1 MKDILQ
7 IILSSIKPDYR
18 ELRSVFFRALVVL
31 FALCV
36 SSAVALIG
44 LGFVVWS
51 LYLYLATMVSPYWAA
66 LISGLGAV
74 VLALVVV
81 IAVLY
86 LTGYFGRRRK
96 AASKHRDAQ
105 PTAAYDP
112 VDLVQRYPLES
123 GLTAAI
129 AGFIVGSSAD
139 SPRTL
144 TQFLTLLKES
154 NSK

>member
-1 MKDILQ
+1 MKDILR

-36 SSAVALIG
+36 SSTVALIG

-51 LYLYLATMVSPYWAA
+51 LYLYLATMLSPYWAA
-66 LISGLGAV
+66 LISGAGAV
-74 VLALVVV
+74 ALALVVV
-81 IAVLY
+81 VVVLY
-86 LTGYFGRRRK
+86 LTGYFGRSGK
-96 AASKHRDAQ
+96 AGSKPREAQ
-105 PTAAYDP
+105 RAAAYDP
-112 VDLVQRYPLES
+112 MELVHRYPLES

-129 AGFIVGSSAD
+129 VGFIVGSSAD

-144 TQFLTLLKES
+144 TEFLTLLKES
-154 NSK
+154 DPK

>member
-51 LYLYLATMVSPYWAA
+51 LYLYLATMLSPYWAA
-66 LISGLGAV
+66 LISGAGAV

-81 IAVLY
+81 VAVLY
-86 LTGYFGRRRK
+86 LTGYFGGRRK
-96 AASKHRDAQ
+96 AASKPRDAQ
-105 PTAAYDP
+105 PAAAYDP

-129 AGFIVGSSAD
+129 AGFIVGSSPD

-154 NSK
+154 DPK

>member
-51 LYLYLATMVSPYWAA
+51 LYLYLVTMLSPYWAA
-66 LISGLGAV
+66 LISGVGAV
-74 VLALVVV
+74 ALALVVV
-81 IAVLY
+81 VAVLY

-96 AASKHRDAQ
+96 APSKPRDAQ
-105 PTAAYDP
+105 PAAAYDP
-112 VDLVQRYPLES
+112 VEFVQRYPLES

-154 NSK
+154 EPK